1 MDFLK
6 QTIPGLLLIQP
17 KSFGDERGYFAEM
30 FRQDLFDAAVGHH
43 VRFIQDNE
51 SKSSKGVLRGLHY
64 QLPPFAQSKLV
75 RVLDGEVLDVA
86 VDIRLDSPT
95 FGKHLAVK
103 LTGENKKQLFMP
115 QGFAHGFIV
124 LSDSAVFSYKVD
136 NYYSP
141 ENDCGI
147 AAHDTDLNIDWELAV
162 KEQIL
167 SEKDMQLPSFL
178 ELQSPF

>member
-64 QLPPFAQSKLV
+64 QVPFCTVQVGQS
-75 RVLDGEVLDVA
+75 
-86 VDIRLDSPT
+86 S
-95 FGKHLAVK
+95 
-103 LTGENKKQLFMP
+103 
-115 QGFAHGFIV
+115 
-124 LSDSAVFSYKVD
+124 
-136 NYYSP
+136 
-141 ENDCGI
+141 
-147 AAHDTDLNIDWELAV
+147 
-162 KEQIL
+162 
-167 SEKDMQLPSFL
+167 
-178 ELQSPF
+178 